1 MVPFVTAGY
10 VPSTTAVASSLP
22 LTALLGLLP
31 LVLFFVLLG
40 VFKVP
45 THWCAVASLVTALLV
60 AVFGFNMPAD
70 LSLLSAT
77 QGAAF
82 GFLPILYIVIMAVWI
97 YNLTERSGR
106 SEDVRTVFSVM
117 GKGDQRVQALLI
129 GFCFCGLLEGL
140 AGFGA
145 PVAIA
150 CAMLLAIGIPPVKA
164 ALIAMVGNA
173 LNVGFGA
180 MAIPVATVAQLGDS
194 TPEIVAS
201 TMGRITPFFLVWVP
215 ILLLAIYDGIRG
227 VKQCWPPALVAGIG
241 MAGGHFI
248 ASNYVSYTL
257 TAV

>member
-106 SEDVRTVFSVM
+106 SEDVRMVFSVM

-129 GFCFCGLLEGL
+129 GFCFCGLLRGPSRFRCASCHRLRHAPCHRHPTCESGTDRHGGQRLERGL
-140 AGFGA
+140 WRH
-145 PVAIA
+145 
-150 CAMLLAIGIPPVKA
+150 
-164 ALIAMVGNA
+164 
-173 LNVGFGA
+173 
-180 MAIPVATVAQLGDS
+180 GDS
-194 TPEIVAS
+194 
-201 TMGRITPFFLVWVP
+201 
-215 ILLLAIYDGIRG
+215 
-227 VKQCWPPALVAGIG
+227 
-241 MAGGHFI
+241 GGHCGSARRFHPRDRR
-248 ASNYVSYTL
+248 
-257 TAV
+257 